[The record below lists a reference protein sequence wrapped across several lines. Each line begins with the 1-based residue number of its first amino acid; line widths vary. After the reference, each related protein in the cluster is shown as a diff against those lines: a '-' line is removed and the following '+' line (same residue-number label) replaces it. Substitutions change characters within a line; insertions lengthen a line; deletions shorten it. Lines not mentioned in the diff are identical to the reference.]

1 MRSNLLRRLIQ
12 VLIILP
18 FPSWE
23 MLREKPLMYIRMTF
37 SIGVDLKIGSFFMF
51 SPFFYGDTVDVVG
64 CIGKR
69 EQGNKH
75 KYILCSRQQSYHG
88 SRLCIH
94 ALVFYFCF
102 SYDTLLSTYEF
113 RIQQNCSLSRKSFS
127 NLINMRLC

>member
-51 SPFFYGDTVDVVG
+51 SLFFYGDTVDVVG

-94 ALVFYFCF
+94 ALIFYFFFLMIHCC
-102 SYDTLLSTYEF
+102 LHM
-113 RIQQNCSLSRKSFS
+113 SLGS
-127 NLINMRLC
+127 NKIAAFPAKASPT